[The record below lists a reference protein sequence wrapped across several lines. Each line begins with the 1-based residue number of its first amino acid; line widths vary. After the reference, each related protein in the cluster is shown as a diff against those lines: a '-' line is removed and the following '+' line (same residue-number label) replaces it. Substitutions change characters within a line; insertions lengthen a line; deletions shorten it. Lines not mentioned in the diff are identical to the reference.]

1 VPWLGID
8 RFGPLPGEVENLL
21 EIIAIKRL
29 CRDAGAAKVEA
40 APKGAVLRFHNDR
53 FANPAGLVRFLQ
65 EQVGTAKLRPDQHLV
80 VMRQWEETRER
91 LRIHAL
97 LRHLAEIAAAAS
109 KKYQPLWR
117 RSPQQKLRSHAAE
130 HRRLLVLVSCGT
142 RQLKNERNGIAKRE
156 FVRTQIPST
165 GVSHA
170 LSVRSTPLAFRI
182 NCRARSGAR
191 RAGSSPR

>member
-1 VPWLGID
+1 MRYSPASASQTAQTVPQ
-8 RFGPLPGEVENLL
+8 FGLRRGNSVGRQRKSKSLSSIPSSSVKRISFSMMPVTRSNHFGASGFAVSLL
-21 EIIAIKRL
+21 SCVIS
-29 CRDAGAAKVEA
+29 
-40 APKGAVLRFHNDR
+40 PKS
-53 FANPAGLVRFLQ
+53 P
-65 EQVGTAKLRPDQHLV
+65 RP
-80 VMRQWEETRER
+80 RRP
-91 LRIHAL
+91 
-97 LRHLAEIAAAAS
+97 
-109 KKYQPLWR
+109 KKCQPLWR

-130 HRRLLVLVSCGT
+130 HRRLLVLVSRVT

-170 LSVRSTPLAFRI
+170 LSVRFTPLAVRI